1 MRSRFLS
8 AATYFF
14 LLFFCGTATGQTNT
28 FEYDRSKLVK
38 VEVIHAETE
47 NGLIIEDV
55 EWSVTATQ
63 KADAL
68 AVRPE
73 KPKKPAPLVILQ
85 HWGGGTKEDFRA
97 DAIAFA
103 KKGFHAVSVDAPWL
117 WTTFD
122 TSLNRLRNY
131 PDDIINSVKAIRQL
145 VDWYYGIKGSA
156 KKVYYVGHSYGATLG
171 GLLVGVEPR
180 IRAAVLMAGLAS
192 VSNSMIDDP
201 KGFWKRDKTE
211 RKALFDSVTHR
222 LSLMEPELYIN
233 RSKARIFH
241 QAASNDQLLTR
252 QQSERYIKATRNL
265 DKVKWYQTDHMFKS
279 DSALNDRVKWI
290 VGKAEGKR

>member
-1 MRSRFLS
+1 MRFRYLS
-8 AATYFF
+8 AATSFILF
-14 LLFFCGTATGQTNT
+14 LCGTASAQKNL
-28 FEYDRSKLVK
+28 FEYDRSKPIK
-38 VEVIHAETE
+38 VEVVNSETE
-47 NGLIIEDV
+47 NGLIIEEV

-68 AVRPE
+68 AVRPA
-73 KPKKPAPLVILQ
+73 KPKKPAPLVVLQ

-117 WTTFD
+117 WSTVD
-122 TSLNRLRNY
+122 TSVNRLRNY

-145 VDWYYGIKGSA
+145 VDWYYSLKGSP

-192 VSNSMIDDP
+192 VSNSMTDDP
-201 KGFWKRDKTE
+201 KGFWERDKTE

-222 LSLMEPELYIN
+222 LSLMEPELFIN

-241 QAASNDQLLTR
+241 QVASNDQLLTR

-265 DKVKWYQTDHMFKS
+265 DKVRWYQTDHIFKS
-279 DSALNDRVKWI
+279 DSALNDRVRWI